1 MNYNAYKSAEISPEN
16 RPKIGPKRAPEKRPE
31 NRPENPVPGGPPDPY
46 RPLFKCLTAR

>member
-16 RPKIGPKRAPEKRPE
+16 RPKIGQKRAPENRPE
-31 NRPENPVPGGPPDPY
+31 NRPETRFPGPPNVPY